1 MPQLS
6 LYIDDETMGVLR
18 KNADERDVSLSRY
31 ARDLISSHNESAWP
45 SDFWD
50 VYGAL
55 KDDSFVVPEE
65 LDPSLDSPA
74 DFDAAWA

>member
-6 LYIDDETMGVLR
+6 LYIDDETMEVL
-18 KNADERDVSLSRY
+18 KKSAGERDVSLSRY
-31 ARDLISSHNESAWP
+31 ARDLISSQSESAWP

-50 VYGAL
+50 AYGAL
-55 KDDSFVVPEE
+55 KNGSFVVPEE

>member
-18 KNADERDVSLSRY
+18 KSANERDVSLSRY
-31 ARDLISSHNESAWP
+31 ARDLISSQSESAWP

-55 KDDSFVVPEE
+55 EDDSFVVPEG
-65 LDPSLDSPA
+65 LNPPFDSPA